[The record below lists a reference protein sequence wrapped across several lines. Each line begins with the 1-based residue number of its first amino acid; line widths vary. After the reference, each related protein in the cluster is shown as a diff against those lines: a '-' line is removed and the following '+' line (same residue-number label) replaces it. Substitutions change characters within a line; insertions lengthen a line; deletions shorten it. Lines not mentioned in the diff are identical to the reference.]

1 MSKLLECHQQRWT
14 NFAYSKTFPA
24 FPARCLDPQQIL
36 SMCYKLRSNSSH
48 DCRKIRRVSIRMLTT
63 SSPRTFRP
71 SRTCRPAF
79 SLSARTSS
87 SSITANSKVKGPSL
101 LSLSHPVSV
110 GRETE
115 HFLVKFLCSKQA
127 SGLYTWSF
135 ILRDE
140 PNQEFHRCSWNKCC
154 QGILMSSFFVSE
166 TFVPGAPEAAFF
178 EDWWCLAD
186 TEECTTQAFGC
197 NSWLNLQIYC
207 SGSAPIWGI
216 LVQGTQPFSL
226 HLPMWKCLNRK
237 PKTHPFLIS
246 CKN

>member
-24 FPARCLDPQQIL
+24 FPARCLDSQQIL

-154 QGILMSSFFVSE
+154 QGILMSSFLFQKPLFQELQRQLSLKIDDASQILKNAPHRLLDAIVDSTFKFTAQALLPSE
-166 TFVPGAPEAAFF
+166 VF
-178 EDWWCLAD
+178 
-186 TEECTTQAFGC
+186 
-197 NSWLNLQIYC
+197 
-207 SGSAPIWGI
+207 
-216 LVQGTQPFSL
+216 
-226 HLPMWKCLNRK
+226 
-237 PKTHPFLIS
+237 
-246 CKN
+246 